1 VSGRDPAGWARARV
15 VVKGGLQRGHRRG
28 GKGAWGSGGGGI
40 EGRGCEAGE
49 RMEEQRL
56 HSSSKGS
63 VMSEAEEEEE
73 GDLGRNGMTRT

>member
-15 VVKGGLQRGHRRG
+15 VAKGGLQRGQRRG
-28 GKGAWGSGGGGI
+28 GKGSCGSGGGRR
-40 EGRGCEAGE
+40 EGRECETGE

-56 HSSSKGS
+56 HSSSMGS

-73 GDLGRNGMTRT
+73 GDVGR